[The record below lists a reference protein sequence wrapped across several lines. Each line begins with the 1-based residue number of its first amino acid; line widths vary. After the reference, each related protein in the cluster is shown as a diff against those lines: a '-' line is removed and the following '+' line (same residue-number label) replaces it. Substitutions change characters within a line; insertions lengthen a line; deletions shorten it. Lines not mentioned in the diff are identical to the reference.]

1 MVHRVHKAAVS
12 STNKHILQRD
22 LTARDN
28 LMQGLRFLAEQLLH
42 SNLALDVSL
51 FNDVYF
57 EREEDPV
64 ALDLTEE
71 DVDSNKGNIKII
83 LLCNTLNIIYSDN
96 TICLLACSFIT
107 KAHLWRHQL
116 SGY

>member
-1 MVHRVHKAAVS
+1 MAHRVHKTAVS

-42 SNLALDVSL
+42 SNLALDVGM

-57 EREEDPV
+57 DRKEDLAIFDFSQV
-64 ALDLTEE
+64 SHSD
-71 DVDSNKGNIKII
+71 KGKISII
-83 LLCNTLNIIYSDN
+83 LLCNRLDVIYFYN
-96 TICLLACSFIT
+96 GTCNCSPFA
-107 KAHLWRHQL
+107 KARLW
-116 SGY
+116 